1 MTSAPSRF
9 QTEPSSSPITPAPM
23 IRSFDG
29 TFSSDSAPVDDT
41 TRFSSISMPFSRAI
55 SEPVAMTMFLVSTVC
70 ALPSLPVTST
80 LPAPRILPLPLM
92 TSILFFFIRNSTPLT
107 LPSMPCCLKFIIDGR
122 SSFGAETLTPILAKE
137 CPASSNISEACSSAF
152 DGMQPTLRQVP
163 PSVAF
168 FSTTATF
175 MPSCAARTAQT
186 YPPGPVP
193 MTTRS

>member
-1 MTSAPSRF
+1 
-9 QTEPSSSPITPAPM
+9 M
-23 IRSFDG
+23 IRSFPG

-41 TRFSSISMPFSRAI
+41 TRFSSISMPFSRAM
-55 SEPVAMTMFLVSTVC
+55 SEPVAITMFLVSTVC
-70 ALPSLPVTST
+70 ALPSAPVTST
-80 LPAPRILPLPLM
+80 LPVPRILPLPIK

-107 LPSMPCCLKFIIDGR
+107 LPSMPCCLKFIIAGN
-122 SSFGAETLTPILAKE
+122 SSFGADTLMPILANE
-137 CPASSNISEACSSAF
+137 CAASSNISEACSRAF

-186 YPPGPVP
+186 
-193 MTTRS
+193 